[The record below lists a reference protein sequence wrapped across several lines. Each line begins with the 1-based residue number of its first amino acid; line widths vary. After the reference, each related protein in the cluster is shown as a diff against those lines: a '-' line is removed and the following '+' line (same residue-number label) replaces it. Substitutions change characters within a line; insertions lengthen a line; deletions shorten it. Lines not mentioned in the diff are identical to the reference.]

1 MFKFIKRNYEKATVK
16 LSNKLILTQNK
27 VNKKKL
33 LVEHLKQCILKM
45 VVPKWILF
53 RINSSKL
60 KLSSKTE
67 KLFLQSEILKVE
79 KNIKYLE
86 SVAEC
91 CSNDLKKKMDS
102 EHFEK
107 FKNYIDETV
116 KKQET
121 KIVKNNIKRL
131 NRLISMKFGTLAKCS
146 VFNLSNRTLTE
157 QEKFALS
164 LGLNFSL
171 PASHVDKE
179 TVFFGI

>member
-1 MFKFIKRNYEKATVK
+1 
-16 LSNKLILTQNK
+16 
-27 VNKKKL
+27 
-33 LVEHLKQCILKM
+33 M

-67 KLFLQSEILKVE
+67 KLFLQSEIMKIE

-86 SVAEC
+86 SVTEW
-91 CSNDLKKKMDS
+91 CSNDLKNKMES

-121 KIVKNNIKRL
+121 KIVKDNIKRL
-131 NRLISMKFGTLAKCS
+131 NRLIIFLCG
-146 VFNLSNRTLTE
+146 FFWPYLS
-157 QEKFALS
+157 
-164 LGLNFSL
+164 
-171 PASHVDKE
+171 
-179 TVFFGI
+179 